1 MFAQACSSV
10 HCSRRVTGSLGC
22 AAHKYRLP
30 PRPRPAV
37 NVITLLNGTAQET
50 ATGGSVWQL
59 QALGLSFDPDA
70 TYVEFTTTKPFNSVS
85 VVVGALASA
94 LSSVKVYGACV
105 TLQ

>member
-1 MFAQACSSV
+1 
-10 HCSRRVTGSLGC
+10 
-22 AAHKYRLP
+22 
-30 PRPRPAV
+30 
-37 NVITLLNGTAQET
+37 
-50 ATGGSVWQL
+50 VWQL